1 MKRLGI
7 VFALGFLAVAA
18 AVHASEDIK
27 LTKKQREEA
36 ALVNTQLALAYMR
49 EGDLATARAKLEK
62 ALDQDPDT
70 ATTQMAAGFLYD
82 RLGEDDKAKSSFERA
97 MKLGKND
104 PVIMNNYAAFLCR
117 KGDKKTGEAYFLQ
130 AAKNPLYRT
139 PEVAY
144 ANAGRCA
151 RADGRPKEAEQYFRQ
166 ALVPQAGPAR
176 FALRDGGARIRRGQ
190 LPAGARVP
198 RSLRG
203 VGAGVRDVA
212 LALLPDRAGARR
224 QRPGTHELGE
234 AEARFR
240 DVARDEPAARSRTGP
255 EVTRPEAEVA
265 ELPTDPGSRLERQ
278 RELAGLTE
286 QQVAEQLNLDAAA
299 VTALERDDYSAL
311 GAPVFVRGHLKRYA
325 ALLGLDE
332 DEILGAYERSRA
344 HLSQPTLVP
353 KSRAEMMPDRG
364 RPKWPWLL
372 GGVLLVLLA
381 AAIAAYVSEYGVRL
395 PKWSGAGAGTPV
407 PASAASRQQD
417 GSGRRVRRPAVDIA
431 GSLPGPAEP
440 GAAATSAVESGAT
453 PVAVPAGQ
461 VALQLRFAADSWVE
475 IYDGSGKAVLYDL
488 GKAGTERVA
497 TGTAPL
503 SVTIGNAPA
512 VTMQVNGRGVTLPA
526 PPAGQTVGRYS
537 IGPDGALR

>member
-1 MKRLGI
+1 M
-7 VFALGFLAVAA
+7 
-18 AVHASEDIK
+18 
-27 LTKKQREEA
+27 
-36 ALVNTQLALAYMR
+36 
-49 EGDLATARAKLEK
+49 
-62 ALDQDPDT
+62 
-70 ATTQMAAGFLYD
+70 
-82 RLGEDDKAKSSFERA
+82 
-97 MKLGKND
+97 
-104 PVIMNNYAAFLCR
+104 
-117 KGDKKTGEAYFLQ
+117 
-130 AAKNPLYRT
+130 
-139 PEVAY
+139 
-144 ANAGRCA
+144 
-151 RADGRPKEAEQYFRQ
+151 
-166 ALVPQAGPAR
+166 
-176 FALRDGGARIRRGQ
+176 
-190 LPAGARVP
+190 
-198 RSLRG
+198 
-203 VGAGVRDVA
+203 
-212 LALLPDRAGARR
+212 
-224 QRPGTHELGE
+224 
-234 AEARFR
+234 
-240 DVARDEPAARSRTGP
+240 
-255 EVTRPEAEVA
+255 TRPEAEVA

-311 GAPVFVRGHLKRYA
+311 GASVFVRGHLKRYA

-364 RPKWPWLL
+364 PPKWPWLL

-381 AAIAAYVSEYGVRL
+381 AAIAAYVTEYGVRL
-395 PKWSGAGAGTPV
+395 PKWSATGAGTPGPV
-407 PASAASRQQD
+407 SAAPRRRAD
-417 GSGRRVRRPAVDIA
+417 KGDASGAPQSTSQAAA
-431 GSLPGPAEP
+431 GPSEP
-440 GAAATSAVESGAT
+440 GAATTNAVDPGAT

-497 TGTAPL
+497 TGVAPL

-512 VTMQVNGRGVTLPA
+512 VTMQANGRGVTLPA

>member
-1 MKRLGI
+1 
-7 VFALGFLAVAA
+7 
-18 AVHASEDIK
+18 
-27 LTKKQREEA
+27 
-36 ALVNTQLALAYMR
+36 
-49 EGDLATARAKLEK
+49 
-62 ALDQDPDT
+62 
-70 ATTQMAAGFLYD
+70 
-82 RLGEDDKAKSSFERA
+82 
-97 MKLGKND
+97 
-104 PVIMNNYAAFLCR
+104 
-117 KGDKKTGEAYFLQ
+117 
-130 AAKNPLYRT
+130 
-139 PEVAY
+139 
-144 ANAGRCA
+144 
-151 RADGRPKEAEQYFRQ
+151 
-166 ALVPQAGPAR
+166 
-176 FALRDGGARIRRGQ
+176 
-190 LPAGARVP
+190 
-198 RSLRG
+198 
-203 VGAGVRDVA
+203 
-212 LALLPDRAGARR
+212 
-224 QRPGTHELGE
+224 
-234 AEARFR
+234 
-240 DVARDEPAARSRTGP
+240 
-255 EVTRPEAEVA
+255 VTRPEAEVA

-332 DEILGAYERSRA
+332 NVILGAYERSRA

-364 RPKWPWLL
+364 RPKWPWLF

-395 PKWSGAGAGTPV
+395 PKWSATGAGTPV
-407 PASAASRQQD
+407 SVSAAPQST
-417 GSGRRVRRPAVDIA
+417 SPAAA
-431 GSLPGPAEP
+431 GPTVP
-440 GAAATSAVESGAT
+440 GAAATSAVESGPT
-453 PVAVPAGQ
+453 SGAVPAGQ
-461 VALQLRFAADSWVE
+461 VALQLRFSADSWVE

-512 VTMQVNGRGVTLPA
+512 VTMQVNGRGITLPA